1 MRTTK
6 KALSIVLAGLMTVG
20 GMSVFSVSAAQTS
33 TPTLSFKT
41 QNALYAHAVSGSDD
55 SDAWVAWQCKHNE
68 DMEEL
73 NTNRK
78 YFFLP
83 SSVSSTSVELYNA
96 YSKSV
101 TVNNVTIP
109 SGESRE
115 VSYTIDKA
123 GNVTADGKTY
133 SLTFLKSSAES
144 AIYVNNSNA
153 DGNGKD
159 LISYLN
165 EDKSNYSSA
174 TGAIVDRNGKIDN
187 TSIKKIKG
195 RGNSTWGKA
204 KKPYNITY
212 SDKVSI
218 GGMSKGK
225 KFSLLANYQDDS
237 LTRNRFL
244 YDLADAVGTPYASDS
259 RYVDFYSDG
268 YYWGSYQ
275 MTEKIEVGKSA
286 LVNDIDDTAYLDA
299 DGNVNKNFPFLCEV
313 DSGAVDGEDYY
324 VKCDDGIKVTIKA
337 PELSEGDKGYNE
349 VKNYVREKYNAFH
362 RAAKKAD
369 SDLSQYAD
377 VDSCAKLWL
386 INELGKNWDSGVS
399 SVYFVYKQDSDG
411 NYKFF
416 GSPVWDYDNALGNAT
431 GSAWDL
437 QNFGVKDYTQYSG
450 WWCRFKDRQKRT
462 QNSSNIINNISRN
475 TQVNKAAVNIWFEQF
490 VPAINYFAG
499 KTVSYKGSDEFY
511 TKTQYF
517 DLLKDS
523 GAMNYKSGWHIRT
536 SSWIC
541 DHTSMNKADFDM
553 TTGTYTVSNTKTS
566 YNQGSFTDMY
576 NYAADWM
583 TSRAAWISSKWF
595 SEYTPSAKIGDV
607 DGDGEVTVMDATLV
621 QKYIVSLETLTDS
634 QLNVADVNGDGE
646 ISVIDATQ
654 IQKIVVNLV

>member
-41 QNALYAHAVSGSDD
+41 QNALYAHAVSGSND

-153 DGNGKD
+153 DGNGKE

-174 TGAIVDRNGKIDN
+174 TGAIVDKNGKIDN

-275 MTEKIEVGKSA
+275 MTEKLRWVRVPLS
-286 LVNDIDDTAYLDA
+286 
-299 DGNVNKNFPFLCEV
+299 
-313 DSGAVDGEDYY
+313 
-324 VKCDDGIKVTIKA
+324 TI
-337 PELSEGDKGYNE
+337 LTIL
-349 VKNYVREKYNAFH
+349 H
-362 RAAKKAD
+362 
-369 SDLSQYAD
+369 
-377 VDSCAKLWL
+377 
-386 INELGKNWDSGVS
+386 
-399 SVYFVYKQDSDG
+399 
-411 NYKFF
+411 
-416 GSPVWDYDNALGNAT
+416 
-431 GSAWDL
+431 
-437 QNFGVKDYTQYSG
+437 
-450 WWCRFKDRQKRT
+450 
-462 QNSSNIINNISRN
+462 
-475 TQVNKAAVNIWFEQF
+475 
-490 VPAINYFAG
+490 
-499 KTVSYKGSDEFY
+499 
-511 TKTQYF
+511 
-517 DLLKDS
+517 
-523 GAMNYKSGWHIRT
+523 
-536 SSWIC
+536 
-541 DHTSMNKADFDM
+541 
-553 TTGTYTVSNTKTS
+553 
-566 YNQGSFTDMY
+566 
-576 NYAADWM
+576 
-583 TSRAAWISSKWF
+583 
-595 SEYTPSAKIGDV
+595 
-607 DGDGEVTVMDATLV
+607 
-621 QKYIVSLETLTDS
+621 TLT
-634 QLNVADVNGDGE
+634 LTAM
-646 ISVIDATQ
+646 
-654 IQKIVVNLV
+654 

>member
-1 MRTTK
+1 MKTTK
-6 KALSIVLAGLMTVG
+6 KALSIVLAGLVTVG
-20 GMSVFSVSAAQTS
+20 SMSVFSVSAAVTS
-33 TPTLSFKT
+33 KPTLSFKT

-55 SDAWVAWQCKHNE
+55 SDAWVAWQCEHDE
-68 DMEEL
+68 DMNEV
-73 NTNRK
+73 NTNQK

-101 TVNNVTIP
+101 TVNNVSIP
-109 SGESRE
+109 AGESKV

-123 GNVTADGKTY
+123 TNINADGKTY

-153 DGNGKD
+153 DGNGTE

-165 EDKSNYSSA
+165 SDKSNSASA
-174 TGAIVDRNGKIDN
+174 TGAIVDKNGTIDN
-187 TSIKKIKG
+187 TAIKKIKG
-195 RGNSTWGKA
+195 RGNSTWGKP

-218 GGMSKGK
+218 GGMAKGK
-225 KFSLLANYQDDS
+225 KYSLLANYQDDS
-237 LTRNRFL
+237 LSRNRFL

-259 RYVDFYSDG
+259 RYVDFYADG
-268 YYWGSYQ
+268 FYWGSYM
-275 MTEKIEVGKSA
+275 MTEKIEVGNNS
-286 LVNDIDDTAYLDA
+286 LVSDIDDTAYLDA
-299 DGNVNKNFPFLCEV
+299 DGNINKDFPFLCEV
-313 DSGAVDGEDYY
+313 DAGAQDGEDYY
-324 VKCDDGIKVTIKA
+324 VNCDDGIKVTIKA

-349 VKNYVREKYNAFH
+349 VKNYVRDKYNAFY
-362 RAAKKAD
+362 RAAKNTD

-399 SVYFVYKQDSDG
+399 SAYFVYKQDSNG

-416 GSPVWDYDNALGNAT
+416 GSPVWDYDNSLGNAA
-431 GSAWDL
+431 GSEWDL
-437 QNFGVKDYTQYSG
+437 DYMGVKDYTQYSG
-450 WWCRFKDRQKRT
+450 WWCRFKGKAKRSQDT
-462 QNSSNIINNISRN
+462 NNIINNISRN

-499 KTVSYKGSDEFY
+499 KASSYSGSNEIYTRTQYCDLIKGSAE
-511 TKTQYF
+511 
-517 DLLKDS
+517 
-523 GAMNYKSGWHIRT
+523 MNYKSGWLLRT
-536 SSWIC
+536 GSWIC

-553 TTGTYTVSNTKTS
+553 ATGTYTVSNTKTS
-566 YNQGSFTDMY
+566 YNQSNFTDMY

-595 SEYTPSAKIGDV
+595 SEYTPSTLKGDV
-607 DGDGEVTVMDATLV
+607 DGDGIVTVMDATLV
-621 QKYIVSLETLTDS
+621 QKYIVNLSTLTDS
-634 QLNVADVNGDGE
+634 QIKIADVNGDGQ
-646 ISVIDATQ
+646 ITVVDATV
-654 IQKIVVNLV
+654 IQKIVVNLA

>member
-1 MRTTK
+1 
-6 KALSIVLAGLMTVG
+6 MTIG

-55 SDAWVAWQCKHNE
+55 SDAWVAWQCEHNE

-153 DGNGKD
+153 DGNGKE

-275 MTEKIEVGKSA
+275 MTEKLRWVRVPLS
-286 LVNDIDDTAYLDA
+286 
-299 DGNVNKNFPFLCEV
+299 
-313 DSGAVDGEDYY
+313 
-324 VKCDDGIKVTIKA
+324 TI
-337 PELSEGDKGYNE
+337 LTIL
-349 VKNYVREKYNAFH
+349 H
-362 RAAKKAD
+362 
-369 SDLSQYAD
+369 
-377 VDSCAKLWL
+377 
-386 INELGKNWDSGVS
+386 
-399 SVYFVYKQDSDG
+399 
-411 NYKFF
+411 
-416 GSPVWDYDNALGNAT
+416 
-431 GSAWDL
+431 
-437 QNFGVKDYTQYSG
+437 
-450 WWCRFKDRQKRT
+450 
-462 QNSSNIINNISRN
+462 
-475 TQVNKAAVNIWFEQF
+475 
-490 VPAINYFAG
+490 
-499 KTVSYKGSDEFY
+499 
-511 TKTQYF
+511 
-517 DLLKDS
+517 
-523 GAMNYKSGWHIRT
+523 
-536 SSWIC
+536 
-541 DHTSMNKADFDM
+541 
-553 TTGTYTVSNTKTS
+553 
-566 YNQGSFTDMY
+566 
-576 NYAADWM
+576 
-583 TSRAAWISSKWF
+583 
-595 SEYTPSAKIGDV
+595 
-607 DGDGEVTVMDATLV
+607 
-621 QKYIVSLETLTDS
+621 TLT
-634 QLNVADVNGDGE
+634 LTAM
-646 ISVIDATQ
+646 
-654 IQKIVVNLV
+654 

>member
-275 MTEKIEVGKSA
+275 MTEKIEVGKKIQNNNMDEA
-286 LVNDIDDTAYLDA
+286 LQA
-299 DGNVNKNFPFLCEV
+299 
-313 DSGAVDGEDYY
+313 
-324 VKCDDGIKVTIKA
+324 
-337 PELSEGDKGYNE
+337 
-349 VKNYVREKYNAFH
+349 
-362 RAAKKAD
+362 
-369 SDLSQYAD
+369 
-377 VDSCAKLWL
+377 
-386 INELGKNWDSGVS
+386 
-399 SVYFVYKQDSDG
+399 
-411 NYKFF
+411 
-416 GSPVWDYDNALGNAT
+416 
-431 GSAWDL
+431 
-437 QNFGVKDYTQYSG
+437 
-450 WWCRFKDRQKRT
+450 
-462 QNSSNIINNISRN
+462 
-475 TQVNKAAVNIWFEQF
+475 KAAVVDFSAVWCGPCQMLAPVLEELADDLDGKVAFYNADTDENTQLAIANGITNI
-490 VPAINYFAG
+490 PALLFLKDGKVAG
-499 KTVSYKGSDEFY
+499 KNVGFMPKPELEAWVKGCME
-511 TKTQYF
+511 Q
-517 DLLKDS
+517 
-523 GAMNYKSGWHIRT
+523 
-536 SSWIC
+536 
-541 DHTSMNKADFDM
+541 
-553 TTGTYTVSNTKTS
+553 
-566 YNQGSFTDMY
+566 
-576 NYAADWM
+576 
-583 TSRAAWISSKWF
+583 
-595 SEYTPSAKIGDV
+595 
-607 DGDGEVTVMDATLV
+607 
-621 QKYIVSLETLTDS
+621 
-634 QLNVADVNGDGE
+634 
-646 ISVIDATQ
+646 
-654 IQKIVVNLV
+654 